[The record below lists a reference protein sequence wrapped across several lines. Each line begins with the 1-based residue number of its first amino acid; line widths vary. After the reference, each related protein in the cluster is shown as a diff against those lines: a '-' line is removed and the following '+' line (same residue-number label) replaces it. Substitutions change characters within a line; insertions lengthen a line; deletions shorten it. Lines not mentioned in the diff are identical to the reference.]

1 MGKIGDGL
9 DQAAQ
14 HVLTRKPPQSTKAR
28 VRFLLSKNQGRT
40 RAVAERLG
48 VSQRTVERYLKGDRK
63 HPPRPVNAKIDA
75 EVRRL
80 WQPQVRRRAEQ
91 RAAAAGGLVVE
102 TRARFGFSSAAGSTD
117 DPRMRRV
124 TQPLAP
130 GHARQLLDA
139 HHAGATEGDLARIV
153 AAGLQEAYF
162 QDGGTRAGDL
172 DAVELTD
179 IDYVEFDIRG

>member
-28 VRFLLSKNQGRT
+28 IRFLLSKNRGST
-40 RAVAERLG
+40 RKVAERLG
-48 VSQRTVERYLKGDRK
+48 VSQRSVERYLKGDRK
-63 HPPRPVNAKIDA
+63 NPPRPVNAKIDA

-80 WQPQVRRRAEQ
+80 WQPQVRRRVEQ
-91 RAAAAGGLVVE
+91 RAAATGGVIVE

-117 DPRMRRV
+117 DPRMRRI
-124 TQPLAP
+124 TQPLSP
-130 GHARQLLDA
+130 THAQELFDA
-139 HHAGATEGDLARIV
+139 HHAGASERDLERIV
-153 AAGLQEAYF
+153 AAGLQMSYF
-162 QDGGTRAGDL
+162 QEGGTRADDL
-172 DAVELTD
+172 EAVELTD

>member
-28 VRFLLSKNQGRT
+28 IRFLLGKHQGRT
-40 RAVAERLG
+40 RTVAALLG

-63 HPPRPVNAKIDA
+63 TPPRPVNAKIDA

-80 WQPQVRRRAEQ
+80 WQPRVRRRAEQ
-91 RAAAAGGLVVE
+91 RAAATGGVIVE
-102 TRARFGFSSAAGSTD
+102 TRARFGFSSSAGSTD
-117 DPRMRRV
+117 DPRMRRI
-124 TQPLAP
+124 TQPLP
-130 GHARQLLDA
+130 PTHAQELFAA
-139 HHAGATEGDLARIV
+139 HHAGAPERDLERIV
-153 AAGLQEAYF
+153 AAGLHQSYF
-162 QDGGTRAGDL
+162 QESGTRADDL

-179 IDYVEFDIRG
+179 VDYMEFDIRG